1 MLYRPRT
8 SSELY
13 CNVII
18 LSFKLNNLP
27 AYLISHFRNER
38 TTGAEMRSAIVS
50 GIVTRNAPVSLFA
63 NFSAVPSNSP
73 WRLFFKMRPKKSVT
87 FTGKLRLKSFL
98 ATLCMRRLAGE
109 NVGSITRR

>member
-13 CNVII
+13 CNVIS
-18 LSFKLNNLP
+18 LSFKLSNLP

-38 TTGAEMRSAIVS
+38 TTGTEMRSAIVS

-73 WRLFFKMRPKKSVT
+73 WRLFFLNAPKKACDFYRQT
-87 FTGKLRLKSFL
+87 QIKIFPRYPLH
-98 ATLCMRRLAGE
+98 A
-109 NVGSITRR
+109 

>member
-18 LSFKLNNLP
+18 LSFKLKNLP
-27 AYLISHFRNER
+27 AYLIGHFRNER
-38 TTGAEMRSAIVS
+38 TTGAEMRSAIVF

-63 NFSAVPSNSP
+63 NFSAVLVIVPGD
-73 WRLFFKMRPKKSVT
+73 FFLKCAQKS
-87 FTGKLRLKSFL
+87 L
-98 ATLCMRRLAGE
+98 
-109 NVGSITRR
+109 